1 MSFNKVLIANRAEI
15 ACRVIKG
22 AQSLG
27 YATVAVYSDA
37 DAKARHVQL
46 ADEAVHIGPAPSAE
60 SYLQIDKIIAAAKQ
74 TGADA
79 IHPGYGFLAEN
90 ADFAQACADA
100 GITFI
105 GPSAHAINVMG
116 SKRISKAKMIEAG
129 VPCIPGSDPKEAQ
142 DDAALIAAAKGMELP
157 VMVKA
162 SAGGGGRG
170 MRLVFKESEL
180 ESAIG
185 SARSEAEKSF
195 GNGEL
200 IVEKAVVNAR
210 HVEIQVFGDTHGN
223 AVHLGERD
231 CSVQRRHQ
239 KLIEESPS
247 PAVDEALR
255 GRMGEAAV
263 NAAKAVDY
271 VGAGT
276 VEFLLA
282 PNGEFYFL
290 EMNTRLQVEHP
301 VTELVT
307 GEDLVQWQLR
317 VAAGEPLPKTQ
328 EQISLNGWAI
338 EVRLCT
344 EDAANDFLPQTGPVL
359 HWQESTQT
367 GLRTDHGLSCPQS
380 GGDAEVSP
388 WYDSMQAKV
397 IAYGPTRDVARRRLL
412 AALAETQLYGVTSN
426 RDFLADMLAHE
437 VFAGGDFDTGFI
449 EQYFA
454 DGFDAEAD
462 FQQLATAAAA
472 LYLDDAAQ
480 LQGQAAFDPALRAWN
495 SAEGNSNEFRVAVG
509 EQEKTLQL
517 TPLRD
522 QRLALSDGEQS
533 LEIQWQQCAAGQFSY
548 VIDEDRH
555 TASYVRNG
563 SELWLDAPNSQGQ
576 QRIVRVIDNT
586 LAPPEKAAEGSD
598 GRVTAPMDG
607 SVVKLLVKAG
617 DKVELGQAVAA
628 MEAMKMELTLTAGV
642 AGTVESVEATAGETV
657 KQRQLLVAITPDPSA
672 EE

>member
-1 MSFNKVLIANRAEI
+1 MAFNKVLIANRGEI

-37 DAKARHVQL
+37 DSKARHVGL

-90 ADFAQACADA
+90 AGFAQACADA
-100 GITFI
+100 DIIFI
-105 GPSAHAINVMG
+105 GPSPHAINVMG

-142 DDAALIAAAKGMELP
+142 NDAALIAAAKGMELP

-170 MRLVFKESEL
+170 MRLVFNEADL
-180 ESAIG
+180 ESAIS

-200 IVEKAVVNAR
+200 IVEKAVVKAR

-255 GRMGEAAV
+255 ARMGEAAV

-344 EDAANDFLPQTGPVL
+344 EDAAQDFLPKTGPVL
-359 HWQESTQT
+359 QWREPA
-367 GLRTDHGLSCPQS
+367 GEGVRTDHGIVSD
-380 GGDAEVSP
+380 GEISP

-454 DGFDAEAD
+454 EGSNTDAKAAAD
-462 FQQLATAAAA
+462 FQQLATAVAV
-472 LYLDDAAQ
+472 LYLDDAAT
-480 LQGQAAFDPALRAWN
+480 LQTQAGFDSYLRSWN
-495 SAEGNSNEFRVAVG
+495 SAEGNASEFVLAVG
-509 EQEKTLQL
+509 EEEHTLEL
-517 TPLRD
+517 TPQRD
-522 QRLALSDGEQS
+522 QAVIVTAGEQS
-533 LEIQWQQCAAGQFSY
+533 LTLHWQQCGNGQISY

-555 TASYVRNG
+555 CASYTRNG
-563 SELWLDAPNSQGQ
+563 AELWLDAPNAIGK
-576 QRIVRVIDNT
+576 QRILHVSDNT
-586 LAPPEKAAEGSD
+586 LAPPEKEAPGSD
-598 GRVTAPMDG
+598 GRVVAPMDG
-607 SVVKLLVKAG
+607 SVVKVLVAVG
-617 DKVELGQAVAA
+617 DTVEKGQAVAA

-642 AGTVESVEATAGETV
+642 AGTVEIVDVEEGKTV
-657 KQRQLLVAITPDPSA
+657 KQRQLMVAITPNEPS
-672 EE
+672 

>member
-1 MSFNKVLIANRAEI
+1 MSFNKVLIANRGEI
-15 ACRVIKG
+15 ACRVIQG
-22 AQSLG
+22 ARSLG
-27 YATVAVYSDA
+27 YGTVAVYSDA
-37 DAKARHVQL
+37 DAQARHVQL
-46 ADEAVHIGPAPSAE
+46 ADEAVHIGPAASAE
-60 SYLQIDKIIAAAKQ
+60 SYLRIENIIAAAKQ

-79 IHPGYGFLAEN
+79 VHPGYGFLAEN
-90 ADFAQACADA
+90 ADFAAACAEA

-105 GPSAHAINVMG
+105 GPSPEAITVMG

-129 VPCIPGSDPKEAQ
+129 VPCIPGSNPKEAQ
-142 DDAALIAAAKGMELP
+142 DDAALIDAAKGMELP

-170 MRLVFKESEL
+170 MRLVFNEADL
-180 ESAIG
+180 PDAIA

-210 HVEIQVFGDTHGN
+210 HVEIQVFGDTHGS

-255 GRMGEAAV
+255 ARMGEAAV
-263 NAAKAVDY
+263 NAAKAVNY

-359 HWQESTQT
+359 QWQESSRD
-367 GLRTDHGLSCPQS
+367 GLRTDYALLS
-380 GGDAEVSP
+380 GGEVSP

-397 IAYGPTRDVARRRLL
+397 IAYGPTRDAARRRLI

-426 RDFLADMLAHE
+426 RDFLADMLAHD
-437 VFAGGDFDTGFI
+437 VFAGGDFSTAFI
-449 EQYFA
+449 EDHFA
-454 DGFDAEAD
+454 DGFDASAD

-472 LYLDDAAQ
+472 LYLDDAAE
-480 LQGQAAFDPALRAWN
+480 LQQQAGFDGGLRAWN
-495 SAEGNSNEFRVAVG
+495 SADGNSNDFKLVVG
-509 EQEKTLQL
+509 EQEQALQL
-517 TPLRD
+517 TPLRE
-522 QRLALSDGEQS
+522 QTVRVTDGENT
-533 LEIQWQQCAAGQFSY
+533 LDIQWQACAGGQFSY
-548 VIDEDRH
+548 VINEDRH
-555 TASYVRNG
+555 TASYQRNG
-563 SELWLDAPNSQGQ
+563 AELWLDAPNANGL
-576 QRIVRVIDNT
+576 QRIIRVLDNT

-607 SVVKLLVKAG
+607 SVVKVLVSAG

-642 AGTVESVEATAGETV
+642 AGTVDSVEAEAGQTV
-657 KQRQLLVAITPDPSA
+657 KQRQLLVAITPDEA

>member
-1 MSFNKVLIANRAEI
+1 MSFSKVLVANRAEI
-15 ACRVIKG
+15 ACRVIVG
-22 AQSLG
+22 ARSLG

-37 DAKARHVQL
+37 DANARHVKL

-74 TGADA
+74 VGADA

-90 ADFAQACADA
+90 AGFAEACAKAD
-100 GITFI
+100 IIFI
-105 GPSAHAINVMG
+105 GPSPHAINVMG

-142 DDAALIAAAKGMELP
+142 DDAALIKAAKGMELP

-180 ESAIG
+180 ESAIS

-200 IVEKAVVNAR
+200 IVEKAVVKAR

-255 GRMGEAAV
+255 ARMGEAAV

-328 EQISLNGWAI
+328 EQIQLNGHAI

-344 EDAANDFLPQTGPVL
+344 EDAAHDFLPQTGPIL
-359 HWQESTQT
+359 RWDLPTNE
-367 GLRTDHGLSCPQS
+367 GLRVDHGIEA
-380 GGDAEVSP
+380 GGEIIP
-388 WYDSMQAKV
+388 WYDSMQGKV
-397 IAYGPTRDVARRRLL
+397 IAYGPTRDIARRRLI
-412 AALAETQLYGVTSN
+412 AALAQTRLFGVTSN
-426 RDFLADMLAHE
+426 RDFLSDMLSHE
-437 VFAGGDFDTGFI
+437 VFAGGDFNTGFI
-449 EQYFA
+449 EEYFA
-454 DGFDAEAD
+454 DGFTANTD
-462 FQQLATAAAA
+462 FQVLATAAAV
-472 LYLDDAAQ
+472 LYLDDAAL
-480 LQGQAAFDPALRAWN
+480 LQQQAGFDAGLRAWH
-495 SAEGNSNEFRVAVG
+495 SAEGNTTEFVLKLG
-509 EQEKTLQL
+509 EQEQTLEL

-522 QRLALSDGEQS
+522 KKLTVSDGENQI
-533 LEIQWQQCAAGQFSY
+533 EIEWQQCQDGLFSY

-555 TASYVRNG
+555 TASYVREG
-563 SELWLDAPNSQGQ
+563 DSLWLDAANNNGQ
-576 QRIVRVIDNT
+576 QRIVNIIDNT
-586 LAPPEKAAEGSD
+586 LAPPEKEAPGSD
-598 GRVTAPMDG
+598 GRVLAPMDG
-607 SVVKLLVKAG
+607 SVVKVMVAVG
-617 DKVELGQAVAA
+617 DTVEVGQAVVI
-628 MEAMKMELTLTAGV
+628 MEAMKMELTLTAGA
-642 AGTVESVEATAGETV
+642 AGIVEAVDAVEGTTT
-657 KQRQLLVAITPDPSA
+657 KQRQLLVAITPAAA

>member
-1 MSFNKVLIANRAEI
+1 MSFSKVLVANRAEI
-15 ACRVIKG
+15 ACRVIAG
-22 AQSLG
+22 ARSLG
-27 YATVAVYSDA
+27 YGTVAVYSDA
-37 DAKARHVQL
+37 DANARHVQL
-46 ADEAVHIGPAPSAE
+46 ADEAVHIGPAPSAD
-60 SYLQIDKIIAAAKQ
+60 SYLQIDKIIAAAQ
-74 TGADA
+74 QVGADA

-90 ADFAQACADA
+90 ADFAEACASA

-142 DDAALIAAAKGMELP
+142 DDAALIAAAKGMELL

-170 MRLVFKESEL
+170 MRLVFNESEL
-180 ESAIG
+180 ESAIS

-200 IVEKAVVNAR
+200 IVEKAVVSAR

-247 PAVDEALR
+247 PAVDGELR
-255 GRMGEAAV
+255 ARMGEAAV

-307 GEDLVQWQLR
+307 GEDLVHWQLR

-328 EQISLNGWAI
+328 EQIELNGHAI

-359 HWQESTQT
+359 RWAVPNSEGLRVDYGIQT
-367 GLRTDHGLSCPQS
+367 GG
-380 GGDAEVSP
+380 EVSP

-397 IAYGPTRDVARRRLL
+397 IAYGATRDIARRRLIAGL
-412 AALAETQLYGVTSN
+412 AKTELFGVTSN
-426 RDFLADMLAHE
+426 RDFLRDMLAHD

-454 DGFDAEAD
+454 EGFDASTD
-462 FQQLATAAAA
+462 FQTLATAAAV
-472 LYLDDAAQ
+472 LYLDDAAE
-480 LQGQAAFDPALRAWN
+480 LEKQAGFDSGLRAWH
-495 SAEGNSNEFRVAVG
+495 SAEGNATEFVLKQG
-509 EQEKTLQL
+509 EQEFTLTL
-517 TPLRD
+517 IPLRD
-522 QRLALSDGEQS
+522 QKLRLVSGDDQ
-533 LEIQWQQCAAGQFSY
+533 LELAWQQCQDGQFSY

-555 TASYVRNG
+555 TASYIRVDDT
-563 SELWLDAPNSQGQ
+563 LWLDCVNGADQ
-576 QRIVRVIDNT
+576 QRIVQITDAT
-586 LAPPEKAAEGSD
+586 LAPPEKEAPGSD
-598 GRVTAPMDG
+598 GRVLAPMDG
-607 SVVKLLVKAG
+607 SVVKLLVAAG
-617 DKVELGQAVAA
+617 DAVELGQAVAI

-642 AGTVESVEATAGETV
+642 TGTVESVETEAGVTV
-657 KQRQLLVAITPDPSA
+657 KQRQLLVAITPA
-672 EE
+672 ESDES

>member
-1 MSFNKVLIANRAEI
+1 MSFSKVLVANRAEI
-15 ACRVIKG
+15 ACRVITG
-22 AQSLG
+22 ARSLG
-27 YATVAVYSDA
+27 YSTVAVYSDA
-37 DAKARHVQL
+37 DANARHVKL

-74 TGADA
+74 VGADA

-90 ADFAQACADA
+90 AGFAEACAKAD
-100 GITFI
+100 ITFI
-105 GPSAHAINVMG
+105 GPSPHAINVMG

-142 DDAALIAAAKGMELP
+142 DDAALIKAAKGMELP

-170 MRLVFKESEL
+170 MRLVFEEADL
-180 ESAIG
+180 ESAIS

-200 IVEKAVVNAR
+200 IVEKAVVHAR

-255 GRMGEAAV
+255 TRMGEAAV

-328 EQISLNGWAI
+328 EQIQLNGHAI

-344 EDAANDFLPQTGPVL
+344 EDAANDFLPQTGPIL
-359 HWQESTQT
+359 TWDLPTNE
-367 GLRTDHGLSCPQS
+367 GLRVDYGIES
-380 GGDAEVSP
+380 GGEISP

-397 IAYGPTRDVARRRLL
+397 IAYGPTRDIARRRLI
-412 AALAETQLYGVTSN
+412 AALAETHLFGVTSN
-426 RDFLADMLAHE
+426 RDFLSDMLSHD
-437 VFAGGDFDTGFI
+437 VFASGDFDTGFI
-449 EQYFA
+449 EEHFA
-454 DGFDAEAD
+454 DGFAADSD
-462 FQQLATAAAA
+462 FQVLATAAAT
-472 LYLDDAAQ
+472 LYLDDAAL
-480 LQGQAAFDPALRAWN
+480 LQQQAGFHSGLRAWH
-495 SAEGNSNEFRVAVG
+495 SAEGNATEFVLKLG
-509 EQEKTLQL
+509 EQEQSLIL
-517 TPLRD
+517 TPHRD
-522 QRLALSDGEQS
+522 QKLSVSDGENQI
-533 LEIQWQQCAAGQFSY
+533 EIEWQQCQDGLFSY

-555 TASYVRNG
+555 TASYVREG
-563 SELWLDAPNSQGQ
+563 DSLWLDAANSKGQ
-576 QRIVRVIDNT
+576 QRIANILDNT
-586 LAPPEKAAEGSD
+586 LAPPEKEAPGSD
-598 GRVTAPMDG
+598 GRVLAPMDG
-607 SVVKLLVKAG
+607 SVVKVMVAAG
-617 DKVELGQAVAA
+617 DTVELGQAVVI

-642 AGTVESVEATAGETV
+642 AGVVESVDAEEGTTT
-657 KQRQLLVAITPDPSA
+657 KQRQLLVAITPAA
-672 EE
+672 E

>member
-1 MSFNKVLIANRAEI
+1 MAFNKVLIANRGEI

-37 DAKARHVQL
+37 DAKARHVTL

-60 SYLQIDKIIAAAKQ
+60 SYLQIEKIIAAAKQ

-79 IHPGYGFLAEN
+79 VHPGYGFLAEN
-90 ADFAQACADA
+90 AGFAQACADA

-180 ESAIG
+180 ESAIS

-255 GRMGEAAV
+255 ARMGEAAV

-344 EDAANDFLPQTGPVL
+344 EDAAQDFLPQTGPVL
-359 HWQESTQT
+359 QWQESQQE
-367 GLRTDHGLSCPQS
+367 GLRTDHGVVS
-380 GGDAEVSP
+380 GGEISP

-426 RDFLADMLAHE
+426 RDFLADMLAHD

-449 EQYFA
+449 ERYFA
-454 DGFDAEAD
+454 DGFDAEPD
-462 FQQLATAAAA
+462 FQQLATAAAV
-472 LYLDDAAQ
+472 LYLDDAAL
-480 LQGQAAFDPALRAWN
+480 LQSQAGFDSALCGWN
-495 SAEGNSNEFRVAVG
+495 SAQGNSNEFVLAIG
-509 EQEKTLQL
+509 EQEHTLEL
-517 TPLRD
+517 TPQRD
-522 QRLALSDGEQS
+522 QVVTISAGEQS
-533 LEIQWQQCAAGQFSY
+533 LTLQWQHCGNGEISY
-548 VIDEDRH
+548 VINEDRH
-555 TASYVRNG
+555 SASYTRNG
-563 SELWLDAPNSQGQ
+563 AELWLDAPNATGR
-576 QRIVRVIDNT
+576 QRILKVGDNT
-586 LAPPEKAAEGSD
+586 LAPPEKEAPGSD
-598 GRVTAPMDG
+598 GRVVAPMDG
-607 SVVKLLVKAG
+607 SVVKVLVTVG
-617 DKVELGQAVAA
+617 DTVEKGQAVAA

-642 AGTVESVEATAGETV
+642 AGTVESVDVEAGKTV
-657 KQRQLLVAITPDPSA
+657 KQRQLLVAITPAPTDA
-672 EE
+672 E

>member
-1 MSFNKVLIANRAEI
+1 MSFNKVLIANRGEI

-22 AQSLG
+22 ARSLG
-27 YATVAVYSDA
+27 YGTVAVYSDA
-37 DAKARHVQL
+37 DAQARHVQM
-46 ADEAVHIGPAPSAE
+46 ADEAVHIGPAASAE
-60 SYLQIDKIIAAAKQ
+60 SYLKIDNIIAAAKQ

-90 ADFAQACADA
+90 ADFAAACAEA

-105 GPSAHAINVMG
+105 GPSPEAITVMG
-116 SKRISKAKMIEAG
+116 SKRISKAKMLEAG
-129 VPCIPGSDPKEAQ
+129 VPCIPGSNPKEAQ
-142 DDAALIAAAKGMELP
+142 DDAALIDAATGMELP

-170 MRLVFKESEL
+170 MRLVFNEADL
-180 ESAIG
+180 PDAIA

-255 GRMGEAAV
+255 ARMGEAAV
-263 NAAKAVDY
+263 NAAKAVNY

-282 PNGEFYFL
+282 PNGEFYYL

-328 EQISLNGWAI
+328 DEISLTGWAI

-359 HWQESTQT
+359 HWQESDRD
-367 GLRTDHGLSCPQS
+367 GLRTDYGVMS
-380 GGDAEVSP
+380 GGEVSP

-397 IAYGPTRDVARRRLL
+397 IAYGPTRDAARRRLI

-426 RDFLADMLAHE
+426 RDFLAEMLAHE
-437 VFAGGDFDTGFI
+437 VFAGGDFSTAFI
-449 EQYFA
+449 DEHFV
-454 DGFDAEAD
+454 DGFDATAD

-472 LYLDDAAQ
+472 IYLDDAAA
-480 LQGQAAFDPALRAWN
+480 LQQRAGYDGALRAWN
-495 SAEGNSNEFRVAVG
+495 SADGNSNEFKLTVG
-509 EQEKTLQL
+509 EQEKELQL
-517 TPLRD
+517 TALRD
-522 QRLALSDGEQS
+522 QTVSVTDGDS
-533 LEIQWQQCAAGQFSY
+533 TLEIQWQTCAGGEFSY

-555 TASYVRNG
+555 TASYTRNG
-563 SELWLDAPNSQGQ
+563 AELWLDAPNAQGQ
-576 QRIVRVIDNT
+576 QRILRVQDNT

-607 SVVKLLVKAG
+607 SVVKVLVKAG
-617 DKVELGQAVAA
+617 DTVELGQAVAA
-628 MEAMKMELTLTAGV
+628 MEAMKMELTLTAGT
-642 AGTVESVEATAGETV
+642 AGTVESVEAEAGQTV
-657 KQRQLLVAITPDPSA
+657 KQRQLLVAITPDEP